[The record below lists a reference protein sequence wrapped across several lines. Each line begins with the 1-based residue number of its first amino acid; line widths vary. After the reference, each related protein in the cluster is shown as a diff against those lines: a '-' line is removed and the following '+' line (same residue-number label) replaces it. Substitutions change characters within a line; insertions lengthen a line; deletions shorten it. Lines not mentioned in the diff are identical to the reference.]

1 MNKSIFKNQL
11 QRGDKILYLE
21 KEEFEI
27 YYSCKNKYPLMV
39 IQNVNK
45 PLGSTKVE
53 IKRQDQEDPFGP
65 DPTLPKKCSM
75 TIKDYN
81 NYMMY
86 GGSPGH
92 NAPAGQHKT
101 NMSIWSETF
110 LYSNMC
116 PQEIV
121 FNSGVWVVLETWVK
135 RLSGHPKLEKMKV
148 ITGSIPSK
156 TKTRFNGS
164 FINVP
169 SHMFKI
175 ILCQMKPEFIK
186 KPEYKNQIY
195 SACFLYP
202 NQPIEP
208 TEENCNITK
217 YLTSMKILG
226 GMGRFNIFP
235 YLEEVYQFR
244 SKNKKLSHLGKIMK
258 LEFTLSK
265 GLQDQMTRAKL
276 YGLLIYSKTIKELEK
291 NWEECL
297 KHSDIISDFQYHREY
312 YDLAKDRISKGIKIN
327 KRVLKGGMKNNI
339 ILSKQIGNTIKP
351 QDEYY
356 GKLYLEDNMLYY
368 YDMNFHNVLTDK
380 IPIVS
385 ILKLEKLITEYK
397 KSKPL
402 SSNLKNKK

>member
-1 MNKSIFKNQL
+1 MNKSIFKNQI
-11 QRGDKILYLE
+11 QRGDEIIYLE
-21 KEEFEI
+21 KEEFDI

-45 PLGSTKVE
+45 PLGSSKVE

-65 DPTLPKKCSM
+65 DPNIPKKCSM
-75 TIKDYN
+75 TTKDYN

-121 FNSGVWVVLETWVK
+121 FNSGVWVVLETWIK

-148 ITGSIPSK
+148 ITGSIPGK
-156 TKTRFNGS
+156 TKTKFNGS

-175 ILCQMKPEFIK
+175 VLCQMKSEFVK

-208 TEENCNITK
+208 TEENCNIAK
-217 YLTSMKILG
+217 YLTSLKRLG
-226 GMGRFNIFP
+226 GMGGMDGTGGFNIFP

-244 SKNKKLSHLGKIMK
+244 SKNKRLTHLGKVVK
-258 LEFTLSK
+258 LEFKLSK

-276 YGLLIYSKTIKELEK
+276 YGLLIYSKTMKELEK
-291 NWEECL
+291 NWKECL

-312 YDLAKDRISKGIKIN
+312 YDLAKDRISKGKKVEGLGNSRDNSRGNSNRTN
-327 KRVLKGGMKNNI
+327 KRVKNLNKGKM
-339 ILSKQIGNTIKP
+339 T
-351 QDEYY
+351 
-356 GKLYLEDNMLYY
+356 
-368 YDMNFHNVLTDK
+368 
-380 IPIVS
+380 
-385 ILKLEKLITEYK
+385 K
-397 KSKPL
+397 KMR
-402 SSNLKNKK
+402 N

>member
-1 MNKSIFKNQL
+1 MNKSIFKNQI
-11 QRGDKILYLE
+11 QRGDKIIYLE
-21 KEEFEI
+21 KKEFDI

-53 IKRQDQEDPFGP
+53 IKRQDQIDPFGP
-65 DPTLPKKCSM
+65 DPDIPKKCSM
-75 TIKDYN
+75 TTKDYD

-121 FNSGVWVVLETWVK
+121 FNSGVWVVLETWIK

-148 ITGSIPSK
+148 ITGSIPGKKK
-156 TKTRFNGS
+156 TKFNGS

-175 ILCQMKPEFIK
+175 ALCQMKPEFVK

-217 YLTSMKILG
+217 YLTSMKRLSGVG
-226 GMGRFNIFP
+226 GFNIFP

-244 SKNKKLSHLGKIMK
+244 SKNKKLSHLGKVVK
-258 LEFTLSK
+258 LEFKLSK

-276 YGLLIYSKTIKELEK
+276 YGLLIYSKTMKELEN
-291 NWEECL
+291 NWKECL
-297 KHSDIISDFQYHREY
+297 KYSDIITDFQYHREY
-312 YDLAKDRISKGIKIN
+312 YDLAKDRISKGKKVEGLGSNGGNSRGDGDRTI
-327 KRVLKGGMKNNI
+327 KRVKNLNKGKMTKKN
-339 ILSKQIGNTIKP
+339 
-351 QDEYY
+351 
-356 GKLYLEDNMLYY
+356 
-368 YDMNFHNVLTDK
+368 
-380 IPIVS
+380 
-385 ILKLEKLITEYK
+385 EKLKQSIYF
-397 KSKPL
+397 
-402 SSNLKNKK
+402 